1 MHTIS
6 TLDDL
11 GGGST
16 SVVIRQR
23 HVPEALR
30 MPEARAGFVTSL
42 DRLEDHL
49 AHLMQGDRT

>member
-1 MHTIS
+1 
-6 TLDDL
+6 
-11 GGGST
+11 
-16 SVVIRQR
+16 
-23 HVPEALR
+23 VPEALR